1 MSTTTFSVADA
12 QGLVQTF
19 WAPIIEKE
27 LREQTLW
34 TGLLNDPNYTMEKV
48 RGGDTYKITRINKP
62 TSNIRTIGVD
72 ADSFQANTLSSTQLD
87 LAVNKRCV
95 SAYEFEDLAVVMSQ
109 LEQEDSEIRAALL
122 SDVQQQANDWV
133 KSLISPS
140 TSSPDHVISSVTD
153 FNTAQLS
160 AVRLLA
166 SKAKWLSSGEPWYL
180 LADPTYTSDMLDDT
194 TISNASA
201 MGTAQSPMILGNF
214 ALKRMNFNII
224 EDNSLST
231 DTAFAFIPS
240 FMKVILGAPRF
251 LISDLH
257 AQKKF
262 GYVLSV
268 DFPMGAIQLDNTRV
282 ISIAN

>member
-1 MSTTTFSVADA
+1 MSVTTFSAIDT

-19 WAPIIEKE
+19 WGPIIEKE

-34 TGLLNDPNYTMEKV
+34 TGLLNDPNYTMQKV

-62 TSNIRTIGVD
+62 TSVIKTIGTD
-72 ADSFQANTLSSTQLD
+72 ADSFTANTLSSTQVD
-87 LAVNKRCV
+87 LAVTKRCV
-95 SAYEFEDLAVVMSQ
+95 SAFEFEDLAVLMSQ
-109 LEQEDSEIRAALL
+109 LEQADSPIREALL
-122 SDVQQQANDWV
+122 SDVREQANDYI

-140 TSSPDHVISSVTD
+140 TSSPDHVLTSVTD

-180 LADPTYTSDMLDDT
+180 LADPTYMSDMLDDT
-194 TISNASA
+194 TISSASV

-214 ALKRMNFNII
+214 AMKRMNFNII

-240 FMKVILGAPRF
+240 FMKVILGEPRF
-251 LISDLH
+251 KISDLH
-257 AQKKF
+257 ANKQF
-262 GYVLSV
+262 GYVISV
-268 DFPMGAIQLDNTRV
+268 DFPLGAVQLDNTRV
-282 ISIAN
+282 ISIA